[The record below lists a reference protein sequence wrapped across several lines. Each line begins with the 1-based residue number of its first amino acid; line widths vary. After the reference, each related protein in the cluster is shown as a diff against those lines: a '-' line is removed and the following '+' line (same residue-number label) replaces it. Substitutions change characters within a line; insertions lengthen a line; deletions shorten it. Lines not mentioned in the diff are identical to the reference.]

1 MSVNPEMRFLLIGD
15 MNDSTFVKAG
25 FQGEKYSLTLTAIEN
40 NKNQFYTSN
49 SKPPILPRPLQKPY
63 LTALCLFGLA
73 GTSPLSVYR
82 FIVIFSKG
90 GMLVNQVQVRRF
102 PVLFLLLLSFLLS
115 AGCRSS
121 SKRSFSYYP
130 LPSSRWTQQ
139 TEQYLVSRQL
149 PSKLTETNPQSL
161 LRALREKNLN
171 LTDLESMMELSFEK
185 ADLTDDNDIYS
196 AVEYYAYAACFA
208 WRILD
213 REGFDNP
220 KTQRASDI
228 YQACLARVLEDGT
241 RDKGFQMNGQWNV
254 HENIPSFPVYSHG
267 FPNRTH
273 LFRNVTVP
281 KTDTNYNLT
290 NYYVRK
296 GAGLPVIFHPDA
308 NASSDPLDIY
318 HNLGHPMSATI
329 IVLPND
335 DLEKG
340 FCRIEVVNSRVYST
354 IKVSGKEIPLAGD
367 FSAAYQEMLERD
379 LSSKLW
385 IMGFLDGDRESK
397 FQGLYMA
404 EPYNPDKIPVV
415 FVHGLLSTP
424 ATWMETMNELD
435 QIPGIKERYQFWFY
449 MYPTSGSIL
458 LNGTDLRENL
468 QRTIHHLDPKNTN
481 PALKHMVLIGH
492 SMGGLLARLQVVY
505 SDDKLYSGL
514 CRVPFNEL
522 QGKPTVLELAKKTL
536 FFDPNPNVSH
546 VVYIGTPHNGSPLS
560 FTPTGRLG
568 SLIAHTPSWQ
578 KNFRSELNE
587 QNPNAFLP
595 AFKIQSQPN
604 SIDMLGFENPFL
616 KVFQGLRPSEHI
628 QVHSIAGD
636 LNQLFESRKGDSVV
650 PLTSALAT
658 KSDTVT
664 IVQERHMELHH
675 HPKTISEITRILQLN
690 ITEADA
696 LASKAK

>member
-1 MSVNPEMRFLLIGD
+1 
-15 MNDSTFVKAG
+15 
-25 FQGEKYSLTLTAIEN
+25 
-40 NKNQFYTSN
+40 
-49 SKPPILPRPLQKPY
+49 
-63 LTALCLFGLA
+63 
-73 GTSPLSVYR
+73 
-82 FIVIFSKG
+82 
-90 GMLVNQVQVRRF
+90 MLVNHVQVRRF
-102 PVLFLLLLSFLLS
+102 PVLFLLLFSFLLS
-115 AGCRSS
+115 TGCRSS

-130 LPSSRWTQQ
+130 LPSSRWTKQ
-139 TEQYLVSRQL
+139 TEQYLLAQNL
-149 PSKLTETNPQSL
+149 PSKLSEANPQSL

-185 ADLTDDNDIYS
+185 ADLTDDTDIY
-196 AVEYYAYAACFA
+196 AGVEYYAYAACFA

-241 RDKGFQMNGQWNV
+241 RDKGFQMNGQWSV
-254 HENIPSFPVYSHG
+254 HEKIPSFPVYSHG
-267 FPNRTH
+267 FPNRIH
-273 LFRNVTVP
+273 LFRNLTVP

-308 NASSDPLDIY
+308 NANSSDPLDIY

-329 IVLPND
+329 IMLPND

-340 FCRIEVVNSRVYST
+340 FCRIEVVNSRAYST

-468 QRTIHHLDPKNTN
+468 QRTIHHLDPKNNN
-481 PALKHMVLIGH
+481 PTLKRMVLIGH
-492 SMGGLLARLQVVY
+492 SMGGLLAKLQVVY

-522 QGKPTVLELAKKTL
+522 QGKPTVLELARKTL
-536 FFDPNPNVSH
+536 FFEPNPNISH

-587 QNPNAFLP
+587 QNPSAFLP

-675 HPKTISEITRILQLN
+675 HPKTISEITRILQQN

>member
-1 MSVNPEMRFLLIGD
+1 
-15 MNDSTFVKAG
+15 
-25 FQGEKYSLTLTAIEN
+25 
-40 NKNQFYTSN
+40 
-49 SKPPILPRPLQKPY
+49 
-63 LTALCLFGLA
+63 
-73 GTSPLSVYR
+73 
-82 FIVIFSKG
+82 
-90 GMLVNQVQVRRF
+90 
-102 PVLFLLLLSFLLS
+102 
-115 AGCRSS
+115 
-121 SKRSFSYYP
+121 
-130 LPSSRWTQQ
+130 
-139 TEQYLVSRQL
+139 
-149 PSKLTETNPQSL
+149 
-161 LRALREKNLN
+161 
-171 LTDLESMMELSFEK
+171 
-185 ADLTDDNDIYS
+185 
-196 AVEYYAYAACFA
+196 
-208 WRILD
+208 
-213 REGFDNP
+213 
-220 KTQRASDI
+220 
-228 YQACLARVLEDGT
+228 
-241 RDKGFQMNGQWNV
+241 
-254 HENIPSFPVYSHG
+254 
-267 FPNRTH
+267 

-308 NASSDPLDIY
+308 NANSSDPLDIY

-329 IVLPND
+329 LMLPND

-340 FCRIEVVNSRVYST
+340 FCRIEVVNSRAYST

-449 MYPTSGSIL
+449 MYPTAGSIL

-468 QRTIHHLDPKNTN
+468 HRTIHHLDPKNEN
-481 PALKHMVLIGH
+481 PALKRMVLVGH
-492 SMGGLLARLQVVY
+492 SMGGLLSRLQVVY

-514 CRVPFNEL
+514 CKVPFNEL
-522 QGKPTVLELAKKTL
+522 QGKPTVIELARKTL
-536 FFDPNPNVSH
+536 FFDPNPNISH

-587 QNPNAFLP
+587 QNPSAFLP

-675 HPKTISEITRILQLN
+675 HPKTIAEITRILQQN
-690 ITEADA
+690 ITETDA

>member
-15 MNDSTFVKAG
+15 MHDSTFVKAG

-424 ATWMETMNELD
+424 ATLMETMNELD

-675 HPKTISEITRILQLN
+675 HPKTISEITRILQQN
-690 ITEADA
+690 ITQADA

>member
-1 MSVNPEMRFLLIGD
+1 
-15 MNDSTFVKAG
+15 
-25 FQGEKYSLTLTAIEN
+25 
-40 NKNQFYTSN
+40 
-49 SKPPILPRPLQKPY
+49 
-63 LTALCLFGLA
+63 
-73 GTSPLSVYR
+73 
-82 FIVIFSKG
+82 
-90 GMLVNQVQVRRF
+90 
-102 PVLFLLLLSFLLS
+102 
-115 AGCRSS
+115 
-121 SKRSFSYYP
+121 
-130 LPSSRWTQQ
+130 
-139 TEQYLVSRQL
+139 
-149 PSKLTETNPQSL
+149 
-161 LRALREKNLN
+161 
-171 LTDLESMMELSFEK
+171 
-185 ADLTDDNDIYS
+185 
-196 AVEYYAYAACFA
+196 
-208 WRILD
+208 
-213 REGFDNP
+213 
-220 KTQRASDI
+220 
-228 YQACLARVLEDGT
+228 LEDGT
-241 RDKGFQMNGQWNV
+241 RDKGFQMNGQWSV
-254 HENIPSFPVYSHG
+254 HEKIPSFPVYSHG
-267 FPNRTH
+267 FPNRIH
-273 LFRNVTVP
+273 LFRNLTVP
-281 KTDTNYNLT
+281 KTDTNYNLS

-329 IVLPND
+329 VMLPND

-340 FCRIEVVNSRVYST
+340 FCRIEVVNSRAYST

-404 EPYNPDKIPVV
+404 EPYHPDKIPIV

-449 MYPTSGSIL
+449 MYPTAGSIL

-468 QRTIHHLDPKNTN
+468 HRTIHHLDPKNNN
-481 PALKHMVLIGH
+481 PALKRMVLIGH
-492 SMGGLLARLQVVY
+492 SMGGLLSRLQVVY
-505 SDDKLYSGL
+505 SDEKLYSGL
-514 CRVPFNEL
+514 CSVPFNEL
-522 QGKPTVLELAKKTL
+522 QGKPTVLELARKTL
-536 FFDPNPNVSH
+536 FFDPNPNISH

-587 QNPNAFLP
+587 QNPSAFLP

-675 HPKTISEITRILQLN
+675 HPKTISEITRILQQN

>member
-1 MSVNPEMRFLLIGD
+1 MSVNPEVRFLLIGD

-40 NKNQFYTSN
+40 NKNQFYTNN

>member
-1 MSVNPEMRFLLIGD
+1 
-15 MNDSTFVKAG
+15 
-25 FQGEKYSLTLTAIEN
+25 
-40 NKNQFYTSN
+40 
-49 SKPPILPRPLQKPY
+49 
-63 LTALCLFGLA
+63 
-73 GTSPLSVYR
+73 
-82 FIVIFSKG
+82 
-90 GMLVNQVQVRRF
+90 MLVNHVQVRRF
-102 PVLFLLLLSFLLS
+102 PVLFLLLFSFLLS
-115 AGCRSS
+115 TGCRSS

-130 LPSSRWTQQ
+130 LPSSRWTKQ
-139 TEQYLVSRQL
+139 TEQYLFAQNL
-149 PSKLTETNPQSL
+149 PSKLSEANPQSL

-185 ADLTDDNDIYS
+185 ADLTDDTDIY
-196 AVEYYAYAACFA
+196 AGVEYYAYAACFA

-241 RDKGFQMNGQWNV
+241 RDKGFQMNGQWSV
-254 HENIPSFPVYSHG
+254 HEKIPSFPVYSHG

-308 NASSDPLDIY
+308 NANSSDPLDIY

-329 IVLPND
+329 IMLPND

-340 FCRIEVVNSRVYST
+340 FCRIEVVNSRAYST

-468 QRTIHHLDPKNTN
+468 QRTIHHLDPKNNN
-481 PALKHMVLIGH
+481 PTLKRMVLIGH
-492 SMGGLLARLQVVY
+492 SMGGLLAKLQVVY

-522 QGKPTVLELAKKTL
+522 QGKPTVLELARKTL
-536 FFDPNPNVSH
+536 FFEPNPNISH

-587 QNPNAFLP
+587 QNPSAFLP

-675 HPKTISEITRILQLN
+675 HPKTISEITRILQQN